1 MKPKLK
7 SIVIFIL
14 YFSVN
19 FQMGACEVD
28 DRGRP
33 LVAGVGSSKH
43 VSFDSSSLLRSHTVT
58 VMDEA
63 SFTRSQTTT
72 MVQVD
77 SLNNGFFG
85 H

>member
-1 MKPKLK
+1 
-7 SIVIFIL
+7 
-14 YFSVN
+14 
-19 FQMGACEVD
+19 MGACEVD

-85 H
+85 QNIKGDKGGE